1 MTDSSSATDSTAAGI
16 DKTDAAVESQVAQG
30 VQADSPPAQDTTS
43 TPAASSP
50 ATAEK
55 PKSMLEAVQAA
66 LNKPK
71 ADASPAAK
79 TDGSEPA
86 PEQSGQ
92 DGDAE
97 LTDEPPDFTK
107 EERAQLSVKAERR
120 IRYLN
125 GQMRR
130 FQRDVETLRPA
141 AEQMGKIKQF
151 ISSSNLND
159 SEVNAGFEMMRLM
172 KNDPEQ
178 AYEKLVPIF
187 VQLRKLVGEVL
198 PADLQDKVAR
208 GVMPEDEARRLSRTS
223 AALELRKTR
232 ETAQTG
238 QATQHAAVKAQQ
250 DQWTASAQA
259 MNTWEDN
266 WKKTDIDYQR
276 KLPDVQEKIELEL
289 HRWKGRNQIP
299 TPQQA
304 REIAEKAL
312 AEVNKRTKRSVQPI
326 NPGPTGSPSNPSA
339 VPKPKSYHEAVLQ
352 GMALSRR

>member
-16 DKTDAAVESQVAQG
+16 DKSEAAVESQVAQG
-30 VQADSPPAQDTTS
+30 AQADSPPAQETTTS
-43 TPAASSP
+43 PAASST

-79 TDGSEPA
+79 TDGSEEA
-86 PEQSGQ
+86 PEQPDPVSD
-92 DGDAE
+92 DGDA
-97 LTDEPPDFTK
+97 EPPDFTK
-107 EERAQLSVKAERR
+107 EERAQLSVKTSNR
-120 IRYLN
+120 IRYLDR
-125 GQMRR
+125 QAKR
-130 FQRDVETLRPA
+130 FQREAETYRPE

-151 ISSSNLND
+151 ISSAKLNEQ
-159 SEVNAGFEMMRLM
+159 EVNAGFEMMRLM

-187 VQLRKLVGEVL
+187 VSLRKLVGEVL
-198 PADLQDKVAR
+198 PADLQEKVAK
-208 GVMPEDEARRLSRTS
+208 GIMPEDEARRLSRST

-232 ETAQTG
+232 ETAQTE
-238 QATQHAAVKAQQ
+238 QATQAAATQAQTE
-250 DQWTASAQA
+250 QWNAGAQA
-259 MNTWEDN
+259 LNSWEDN

-289 HRWKGRNQIP
+289 LRWKAKSQIP

-304 REIAEKAL
+304 REIADKAL
-312 AEVNKRTKRSVQPI
+312 AEVNKRSKRTVKPI
-326 NPGPTGSPSNPSA
+326 DAGPSGSPSNPA
-339 VPKPKSYHEAVLQ
+339 AQPKPKNYHEAVLA
-352 GMALSRR
+352 GLAMARR